1 MLLQQAIKDNVDKQQ
16 TLYSLIRWR
25 NWDHCHNN
33 RRTKPT
39 TFLGPEYL
47 EFIYIA
53 NREIEEEQ
61 GYLIKSEF

>member
-25 NWDHCHNN
+25 NWDDCHNN
-33 RRTKPT
+33 RRTKQT
-39 TFLGPEYL
+39 TFRGPEYL

-53 NREIEEEQ
+53 IREKEEEQ

>member
-1 MLLQQAIKDNVDKQQ
+1 MLLQQAIKDDVDKQH

-33 RRTKPT
+33 RRTKQT

-47 EFIYIA
+47 ELIYIA
-53 NREIEEEQ
+53 IREKEELS
-61 GYLIKSEF
+61 YLIKSEF